1 MRRILIATL
10 LTATIAACGGSDSSA
25 DSADTTDDDLAI
37 QEPGAAAEEVD
48 GEADLEPTA
57 PEGVVDFGEFSQE
70 HVGTNVDY
78 EQTPPVGGPHLPVWQ
93 TCDFYDTPVPN
104 ERGVHSL
111 EHGAVWIT
119 FDPELTA
126 DEVSIIESFADG
138 EATTFGI
145 TDEGLVDFA
154 AEPAFTF
161 PGVLPVRVPGGMA
174 DSGRLYSPP
183 EFVGRP
189 ASPFDAAIADPLLD
203 VRYGEEL
210 LPVFDGSTG
219 EELIEESSCIRSG
232 QIDEMV
238 PVGPVA
244 AGKGVHSTPDIRPC
258 HWPGAPCRPP
268 PLPRPPTERAAP
280 GVAVW
285 NHRPR
290 RAL

>member
-138 EATTFGI
+138 EA
-145 TDEGLVDFA
+145 E
-154 AEPAFTF
+154 
-161 PGVLPVRVPGGMA
+161 VL
-174 DSGRLYSPP
+174 
-183 EFVGRP
+183 
-189 ASPFDAAIADPLLD
+189 ASPFEGLPSPVVASAWGVQLQLDSASDPRL
-203 VRYGEEL
+203 GEFVDFYENGPQTPEL
-210 LPVFDGSTG
+210 NTP
-219 EELIEESSCIRSG
+219 C
-232 QIDEMV
+232 
-238 PVGPVA
+238 
-244 AGKGVHSTPDIRPC
+244 AGGV
-258 HWPGAPCRPP
+258 
-268 PLPRPPTERAAP
+268 TE
-280 GVAVW
+280 
-285 NHRPR
+285 
-290 RAL
+290 